1 MILGSTYRR
10 PHLLSSPRITIVND
24 RYDVSSIHRQITL
37 GGTPGD
43 WVSKQRINWPGWE
56 SGVHFCGP
64 LRWIYNVWPTLLY
77 LSLIVTRQS
86 RGVHPMLVQCW
97 YDVYDVGPPL
107 NQHWMNASCLPGCTQ
122 VCQTV
127 LDPLRLSRVDY
138 GCSNRVSACNPPV
151 IGAVMPTT
159 NQDVG
164 SLPGQRMQTLARQ
177 WTSTSR
183 SCLLFD
189 HMTESHTTRH
199 IYSVGL
205 LLALDLVEGAIP
217 QCETKTLYLLTL
229 QVYTAFLLCRAVLVF
244 RWVDPSVCL
253 SSVFLYLLSYL
264 VQVERSEGDDPYLC
278 SIKMVPIIF
287 EDIKKVTLSKLIAVF
302 AHWCI
307 LKPVCEET

>member
-1 MILGSTYRR
+1 MRRITSCWTCPHARNMILGSTYRR

-86 RGVHPMLVQCW
+86 RGVYPMLVQCW

-138 GCSNRVSACNPPV
+138 GCSNRVSACNPPPPRHRCCNANHKPRRRFTT
-151 IGAVMPTT
+151 GPTYA
-159 NQDVG
+159 DVG
-164 SLPGQRMQTLARQ
+164 PAVNLNQPFVFTVWPYDGVAHNSAYLFCGVIISSRLSRGGYSAVRNQNAVSAYF
-177 WTSTSR
+177 TS
-183 SCLLFD
+183 
-189 HMTESHTTRH
+189 
-199 IYSVGL
+199 IYSVF
-205 LLALDLVEGAIP
+205 ALQSGI
-217 QCETKTLYLLTL
+217 
-229 QVYTAFLLCRAVLVF
+229 
-244 RWVDPSVCL
+244 
-253 SSVFLYLLSYL
+253 
-264 VQVERSEGDDPYLC
+264 
-278 SIKMVPIIF
+278 SI
-287 EDIKKVTLSKLIAVF
+287 
-302 AHWCI
+302 
-307 LKPVCEET
+307 